1 MEKVLCLFR
10 SESDTLHRSV
20 CFHLAVNAVAWI
32 FANQIVIHSKLQNRM
47 DQIVDAFQGIG
58 SKPLLQQFSVQ
69 QFDIAF
75 MDFGKCFFCDRFVL
89 NIVLPEIAVVGFR
102 RFFQIGLCFHI
113 YLEEII

>member
-1 MEKVLCLFR
+1 
-10 SESDTLHRSV
+10 
-20 CFHLAVNAVAWI
+20 
-32 FANQIVIHSKLQNRM
+32 M

-58 SKPLLQQFSVQ
+58 GKALLQQFGIQ

-75 MDFGKCFFCDRFVL
+75 MDLGKRLFCDRFVL
-89 NIVLPEIAVVGFR
+89 DIVLPEIAVVGFR